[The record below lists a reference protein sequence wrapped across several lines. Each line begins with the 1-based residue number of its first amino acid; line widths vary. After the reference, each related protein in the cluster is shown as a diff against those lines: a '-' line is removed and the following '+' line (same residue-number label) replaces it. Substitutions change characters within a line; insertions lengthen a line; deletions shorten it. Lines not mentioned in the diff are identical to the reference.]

1 MLLQNIKQ
9 KKQINLSELTDSELL
24 KLILNFFDNK
34 RYEDVIKISNK
45 IKLKSVDQY
54 WVHYLRGLSY
64 FKLNNYDDAID
75 DFNLSLV
82 ISPNSPS
89 CYLQLGMAFHQKKNF
104 ENAEK
109 HLRKAEFIPEI
120 ESSLEKIFADL

>member
-9 KKQINLSELTDSELL
+9 KKQINLSELTDSDLL

-64 FKLNNYDDAID
+64 FKL
-75 DFNLSLV
+75 S
-82 ISPNSPS
+82 
-89 CYLQLGMAFHQKKNF
+89 
-104 ENAEK
+104 
-109 HLRKAEFIPEI
+109 
-120 ESSLEKIFADL
+120 